1 MIVLRT
7 ENAVRKREEDEEKKK
22 AKGKKGGDKTPGG
35 STCNKKIPV
44 PVRKKKSKN
53 PHLDNLGTCD

>member
-7 ENAVRKREEDEEKKK
+7 ENAVRKKEEDEEKKK
-22 AKGKKGGDKTPGG
+22 AKGKKGADKTPGG
-35 STCNKKIPV
+35 STCNEKI
-44 PVRKKKSKN
+44 RKKKSKN